1 MSVSDALET
10 PSDIMGE
17 NKFTAIYIAVLA
29 VILAVCSVGGDN
41 ASKDMMRASIS
52 AADTYAFFQAKN
64 IRQTSYELV
73 ADDFEIQLQDS
84 ALNESTKQ
92 LLEKKI
98 AEYRATAQR
107 YESEPDKGDGKKEL
121 LQKARLFEAE
131 RDLAML
137 RDPYFDF
144 GQGMLQIAIVL
155 ASASL
160 MLGGSFLL
168 MISMALGGMGTLLT
182 INAYTLLVS
191 LPFMS

>member
-155 ASASL
+155 ASVSL
-160 MLGGSFLL
+160 ILGGSFLL
-168 MISMALGGMGTLLT
+168 IISAVLGAAGTLFT

-191 LPFMS
+191 LPFLS